1 MVIALDQFS
10 SLIWSFPDQLFHMKI
25 YNPLDEAVGSI
36 ICLLLMTLWI
46 MVIADGDKIIPPETC
61 CVFCFC
67 WCENRSYII
76 SQIRWNTYKWMCCWN
91 QFKRGNC
98 LIKQNFMFAFSRNY
112 FIHSS
117 NNLIIFDTLSIT
129 RWFNFNCIQKLWLVL
144 WNVICKMAG
153 GWDIFTSRYCFTIV
167 VRLR

>member
-1 MVIALDQFS
+1 MQFAICNLSSTFMVIDLDQFS
-10 SLIWSFPDQLFHMKI
+10 SLIWSFPDQQFHIEI
-25 YNPLDEAVGSI
+25 YNPLDKAVGSI

-98 LIKQNFMFAFSRNY
+98 LIKQNFMFAFSSDY

-117 NNLIIFDTLSIT
+117 NNLVILDTL
-129 RWFNFNCIQKLWLVL
+129 NCIQKL
-144 WNVICKMAG
+144 
-153 GWDIFTSRYCFTIV
+153 
-167 VRLR
+167 

>member
-1 MVIALDQFS
+1 MQFELHFYGDWS
-10 SLIWSFPDQLFHMKI
+10 WSIFITYLIFSRSAISYQNLQSFRW
-25 YNPLDEAVGSI
+25 GSWQHDFF
-36 ICLLLMTLWI
+36 LLLMTLWI

-76 SQIRWNTYKWMCCWN
+76 SQIRSNTYKWMCCWN

-98 LIKQNFMFAFSRNY
+98 LIKQNFMFAFSSDY

-117 NNLIIFDTLSIT
+117 NNLVIT
-129 RWFNFNCIQKLWLVL
+129 R
-144 WNVICKMAG
+144 
-153 GWDIFTSRYCFTIV
+153 
-167 VRLR
+167 